1 VACCI
6 RRRAWSATALA
17 SRIAW
22 TWSPTTVTWPS
33 GATSALAYPR
43 LGSNAT
49 VPTWASPVA
58 RPGLK
63 PAVHEGGRRVQGG
76 WIEATIR
83 DRAAPHPAPLP

>member
-1 VACCI
+1 VEVV
-6 RRRAWSATALA
+6 
-17 SRIAW
+17 
-22 TWSPTTVTWPS
+22 PTTVAWPS
-33 GATSALAYPR
+33 GAISALAYPR
-43 LGSNAT
+43 LRVQRGRANLGQ
-49 VPTWASPVA
+49 PVA